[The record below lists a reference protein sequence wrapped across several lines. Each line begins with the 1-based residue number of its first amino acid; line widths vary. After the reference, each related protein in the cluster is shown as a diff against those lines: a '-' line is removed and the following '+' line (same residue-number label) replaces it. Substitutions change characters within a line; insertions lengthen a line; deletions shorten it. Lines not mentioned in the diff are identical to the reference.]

1 MVHETECEEREY
13 SPLKWN
19 NNEEKLGSSAE
30 SPTKKLKSND
40 SPESNGMLDIEDD
53 GEASSISS
61 AKETET
67 SKSQENKP
75 SNQASSKIV

>member
-1 MVHETECEEREY
+1 MVHETECEEREH

-30 SPTKKLKSND
+30 SPTKNLKSND

-61 AKETET
+61 AK
-67 SKSQENKP
+67 
-75 SNQASSKIV
+75 